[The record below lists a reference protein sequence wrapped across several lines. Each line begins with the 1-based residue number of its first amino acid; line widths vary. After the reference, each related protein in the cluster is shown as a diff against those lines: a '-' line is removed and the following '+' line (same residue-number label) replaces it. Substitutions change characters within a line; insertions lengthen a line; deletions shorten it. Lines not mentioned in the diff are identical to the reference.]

1 VKLFH
6 QRKKTKQ
13 KEIMM
18 ATTKDLINAIVN
30 DKPLDAKSA
39 FDEVVGDKVAERID
53 DLRVQL
59 AQTMFSQD
67 TATQEE

>member
-1 VKLFH
+1 
-6 QRKKTKQ
+6 
-13 KEIMM
+13 MM

>member
-1 VKLFH
+1 
-6 QRKKTKQ
+6 
-13 KEIMM
+13 M